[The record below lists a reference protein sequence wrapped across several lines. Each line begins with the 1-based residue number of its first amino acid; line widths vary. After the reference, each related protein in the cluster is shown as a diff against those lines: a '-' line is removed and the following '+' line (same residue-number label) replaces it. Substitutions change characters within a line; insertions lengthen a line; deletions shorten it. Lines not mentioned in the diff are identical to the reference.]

1 MTFLD
6 DGFIAPLTM
15 RIDPSHIVHIIELRR
30 SHGVLA
36 SAEVHIHSRQSRQS
50 WDSHMALGVDW
61 VGDHATLALALNGT
75 VLAVV
80 QSEQLGVR
88 LGQPCSVSAATSLL
102 QMLRFMARSI
112 NIEVPTEFSRI
123 VVVTGNDDEDDN
135 RRLAI
140 QTVLRTVVSSYT
152 WSSIPSAQAM
162 SLASASTSKSWTLSI
177 VTATSACDRSSSS
190 RLFVDEGKQ
199 HIELARVHAGG
210 CGALRSVAQLLRQH
224 RPGCECFDLMDLLS
238 QFGPTGVVRDEW
250 LGSLL
255 AAFER
260 DSQVASS
267 QLSDRLA
274 DQDRP
279 KLLATL
285 GLPFDILDDASGLPD
300 LIATAEKA
308 FALSIA
314 NAMNN
319 FSNFLHVVIS
329 GGPLLYFR
337 GPRVDYNCDA
347 CVWSVAGAVLN
358 VRINSH
364 LRAALKSRGV
374 TLHIS
379 AYPLRSSSA
388 IGAVAWSRCP
398 ISEIGT
404 LSNHA

>member
-36 SAEVHIHSRQSRQS
+36 SAEVHIHSRQSQQS
-50 WDSHMALGVDW
+50 WDSYMALGVDW
-61 VGDHATLALALNGT
+61 SVGDHATLALALNGT
-75 VLAVV
+75 VLSVV
-80 QSEQLGVR
+80 QSEQLGLR
-88 LGQPCSVSAATSLL
+88 LGPPCSVSAATSLL

-123 VVVTGNDDEDDN
+123 VVVTSNDEEDDN
-135 RRLAI
+135 RRLAAI
-140 QTVLRTVVSSYT
+140 QTALRTVVSSYT

-162 SLASASTSKSWTLSI
+162 SLASASSSKSWTLSV
-177 VTATSACDRSSSS
+177 VTATSACDWSSS

-210 CGALRSVAQLLRQH
+210 CGSLRSVAQLLRQH
-224 RPGCECFDLMDLLS
+224 RAGCECFELMDLLS

-255 AAFER
+255 AAFEG
-260 DSQVASS
+260 DSQLAASS
-267 QLSDRLA
+267 QLSDRLT
-274 DQDRP
+274 DEDRP

-285 GLPFDILDDASGLPD
+285 GLPFDILDDASSLPD

-314 NAMNN
+314 NAMNA

-329 GGPLLYFR
+329 GGPLHFR
-337 GPRVDYNCDA
+337 G
-347 CVWSVAGAVLN
+347 
-358 VRINSH
+358 
-364 LRAALKSRGV
+364 
-374 TLHIS
+374 T
-379 AYPLRSSSA
+379 SSS
-388 IGAVAWSRCP
+388 
-398 ISEIGT
+398 
-404 LSNHA
+404 L